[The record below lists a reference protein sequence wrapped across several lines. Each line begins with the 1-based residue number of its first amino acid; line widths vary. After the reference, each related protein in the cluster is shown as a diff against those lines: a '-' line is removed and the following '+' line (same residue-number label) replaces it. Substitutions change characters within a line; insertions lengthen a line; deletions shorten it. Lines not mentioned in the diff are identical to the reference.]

1 MPLQLYIPL
10 ISFCISIAAL
20 FLLTRGKMAGF
31 AIDEP
36 NERSLHEKPV
46 PRTGGVAILC
56 GIMGGWTFLGPPSI
70 PVLVSL
76 IVLVCVS
83 FLDDLY
89 GLPVLLRFGAH
100 FLAAGIFALFDLL
113 PVLGPMGAFAAAIA
127 IVWTINLYNFMDGS
141 DGLAGGMALF
151 GFGFYGFAAFLAGDD
166 YFSLLNMT
174 IAMSAGAFL
183 FFNFHPARIFMG
195 DSGSVPLGFL
205 AAAFGLTG
213 WKNGDWPFW
222 FPLAIFSP
230 FVMDATA
237 TLLKR
242 LFRGDRIWQAH
253 REHYYQRLIRM
264 GLGHGKLAIIE
275 YILMLAIGISS
286 LLAIRHAGGWILIA
300 GWGLFFFAAMR
311 RIDSRW
317 THYAK

>member
-1 MPLQLYIPL
+1 MLIHVPLV
-10 ISFCISIAAL
+10 SFGITLATL
-20 FLLTRGKMAGF
+20 FLLTKGRMAGF
-31 AIDEP
+31 AIDRP
-36 NERSLHEKPV
+36 NERSLHQKPV

-56 GIMGGWTFLGPPSI
+56 GIMGGWALLGPPSM
-70 PVLVSL
+70 PVLASL
-76 IVLVCVS
+76 LVLVAVS

-89 GLPVLLRFGAH
+89 SLPVPVRFGAH
-100 FLAAGIFALFDLL
+100 FLAAGSFAFFHLL
-113 PVLGPMGAFAAAIA
+113 PLIGPIWTFAAAIA
-127 IVWTINLYNFMDGS
+127 IVWMINLYNFMDGS

-151 GFGFYGFAAFLAGDD
+151 GFGFYGAAAFLAGDD

-183 FFNFHPARIFMG
+183 FFNFYPARIFMG
-195 DSGSVPLGFL
+195 DSGSIPLGFL
-205 AAAFGLTG
+205 AAAFGLLG
-213 WKNGDWPFW
+213 WENGDWPFW

-230 FVMDATA
+230 FIMDATA

-264 GLGHGKLAIIE
+264 GLGHEKLAFLE
-275 YILMLAIGISS
+275 YVLMLAIGISS
-286 LLAIRHAGGWILIA
+286 LLAIRYAGGWILIA

-311 RIDSRW
+311 HIDKHW
-317 THYAK
+317 AGCAG